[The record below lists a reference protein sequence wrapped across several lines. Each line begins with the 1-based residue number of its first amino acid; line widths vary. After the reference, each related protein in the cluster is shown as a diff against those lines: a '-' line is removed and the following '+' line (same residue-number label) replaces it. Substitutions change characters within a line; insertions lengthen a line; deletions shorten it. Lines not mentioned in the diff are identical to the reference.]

1 LPVELQQSQQ
11 QAAPQEALELSRPRS
26 RRSAMAVENHPNA
39 AGTMDVSRTISTLDI
54 EDQVSAPY
62 QQLSPYPLH
71 VQATSVPQSLSR
83 TPLILHQQQDGI
95 CMSTAGFSTFIIMA
109 VALIATIVT
118 VTAFLL
124 IRNNA
129 SKQ

>member
-1 LPVELQQSQQ
+1 
-11 QAAPQEALELSRPRS
+11 
-26 RRSAMAVENHPNA
+26 MAVENHPNA
-39 AGTMDVSRTISTLDI
+39 AGTMDVSRSISTLDI
-54 EDQVSAPY
+54 DDHQVSAPN
-62 QQLSPYPLH
+62 QQPAPHPLT
-71 VQATSVPQSLSR
+71 VQATSLPESLSR

-109 VALIATIVT
+109 IALIATIIT

-129 SKQ
+129 GGKN